1 MNHKIITCLF
11 CNGRRNFN
19 FPLIHIYF
27 QLNTQTPTG
36 QPEMSLK
43 RALYV
48 MYEHHIRFQWLAYI
62 AELSSDKKGGALI
75 TAIHGFLQHGSKCAQ
90 EVNH

>member
-1 MNHKIITCLF
+1 MNKK
-11 CNGRRNFN
+11 
-19 FPLIHIYF
+19 YSAD
-27 QLNTQTPTG
+27 
-36 QPEMSLK
+36 QPEITLK

-62 AELSSDKKGGALI
+62 AEQSSDKKGGALI

-90 EVNH
+90 EVSYFDLLY

>member
-1 MNHKIITCLF
+1 MNKQNATEQ
-11 CNGRRNFN
+11 N
-19 FPLIHIYF
+19 
-27 QLNTQTPTG
+27 
-36 QPEMSLK
+36 EMTLK

-62 AELSSDKKGGALI
+62 AEQSSDKKGGALI

-90 EVNH
+90 EVNINFYFFNLHSYR